1 MTLREE
7 IVTTLAPFAKA
18 ITGVKSGCP
27 GFSDIVSDIEALVL
41 REKRSAVEEYI
52 GRLIHLEPEIGNKE
66 SSDDARLYCRLVT
79 AQMDMFERPMSLTE
93 SNLTTFPS

>member
-1 MTLREE
+1 MNLREE
-7 IVTTLAPFAKA
+7 ID
-18 ITGVKSGCP
+18 GCIDWESWLDGQALP
-27 GFSDIVSDIEALVL
+27 EECKVALEALIL
-41 REKRSAVEEYI
+41 REKKASVEEYI